1 MRLLY
6 KVYKHI
12 GRSIDREH
20 QLLNALVRTNSLY
33 KVLHAKKLKVVLVGS
48 NAVGK
53 TSIANRFTRNLFA
66 NRYIATIGCDF
77 YIKTITVENGEVAE
91 EYKLLLLDIG
101 GQLEFREFRRK
112 YMDNANIVLVVFA
125 LNDPGSFD
133 VDEFIEDIFIM
144 PPRNQCSRSWVIN
157 WISSKKITLTFPG
170 SRPLRKPTTF
180 LST

>member
-1 MRLLY
+1 M
-6 KVYKHI
+6 
-12 GRSIDREH
+12 
-20 QLLNALVRTNSLY
+20 
-33 KVLHAKKLKVVLVGS
+33 KKLKVVLVGS

-77 YIKTITVENGEVAE
+77 YIKTITVKNGEGAE

-101 GQLEFREFRRK
+101 GQLVFREFRQK
-112 YMDNANIVLVVFA
+112 YMDNADIVLVVFA

-144 PPRNQCSRSWVIN
+144 PSKPVFALVGNKLDLVEEDRLDLSRIKVVAETYDVPVYLTSAKENIMIQEMFVEMV
-157 WISSKKITLTFPG
+157 KKAMK
-170 SRPLRKPTTF
+170 SN
-180 LST
+180 